1 MLADYV
7 SQKKALDCLREQE
20 IHRKKIRL
28 LEIQISEAEY
38 KEKIAMY
45 LHENRKS
52 KNTLLTNNN
61 KRLII
66 LNFTPQVIECP
77 TNCLV

>member
-20 IHRKKIRL
+20 IHRKKIQL
-28 LEIQISEAEY
+28 LEVQISEAKY
-38 KEKIAMY
+38 KEKIAKY

-52 KNTLLTNNN
+52 KIKLLTNNN
-61 KRLII
+61 LQEIDH
-66 LNFTPQVIECP
+66 T
-77 TNCLV
+77 

>member
-52 KNTLLTNNN
+52 KIKLLTNNN
-61 KRLII
+61 LQEIDH
-66 LNFTPQVIECP
+66 T
-77 TNCLV
+77 